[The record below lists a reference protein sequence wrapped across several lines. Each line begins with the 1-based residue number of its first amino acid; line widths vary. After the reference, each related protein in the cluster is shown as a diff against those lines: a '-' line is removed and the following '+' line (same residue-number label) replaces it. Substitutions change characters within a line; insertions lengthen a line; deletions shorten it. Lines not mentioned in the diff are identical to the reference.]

1 MNWKLIGGIGL
12 IIAAL
17 CIVLVYNYTKE
28 PPEKAPS
35 TGPPSAIKP
44 VQPKTGSLALEFY
57 SSSAKRTWINEVTA
71 AFNAQDHRVDGKQIV
86 VEVTHVTSGGSF
98 RNIKEGKIKP
108 DIWSPGDDSWIK
120 LANVHWKNIHLK
132 TLMPTTKP
140 LVNVP
145 LIIAMWEPMAQAL
158 GYPDKPVGWTDIA
171 RIAAD
176 PKGWAA
182 FGHPEWG
189 KFKWGHAHAEANSG
203 FLTVI
208 SEIYASCGKTENLT
222 VDDLKSPKV
231 KKFLKTAES
240 AIEHYG
246 MSNSWIDN
254 FMRTKGPGYL
264 SAAVQYENTIIESN
278 RKHGSTP
285 FKLVAV
291 YPKEG
296 AFWTRHPVGIP
307 DAEWVTPLKRQA
319 AELYIDYLL
328 EEETQRKAME
338 IGLRPVSQT
347 ISVGNPFTVEYGVQ
361 TDISKVKAFRVPDE
375 RVLRR
380 VRELWEEAK
389 MPASIVLL
397 LDISGSMQGEPL
409 ENAKK
414 GAMTFIDKMNKWDE
428 LEVITFNHQLTNL
441 VPLDR
446 ISVNGE
452 KGKQKIQTLFAD
464 GGTRLF
470 DGMQKGLNSIKKR
483 RQKAPMRRYG
493 LVVLSDGD
501 DTNSELGRY
510 DFSDSLPKG
519 DNPNVIKIFTIAYG
533 GKANRDLLIEISNT
547 TNARMFKSSPDA
559 IEKVYRELS
568 TNF

>member
-1 MNWKLIGGIGL
+1 MPI
-12 IIAAL
+12 
-17 CIVLVYNYTKE
+17 
-28 PPEKAPS
+28 KAPKIHIIVIMVFLS
-35 TGPPSAIKP
+35 FILVACGQQNGDTQKQPSKAPKKMPKNAI
-44 VQPKTGSLALEFY
+44 SLQFY
-57 SSSAKRTWINEVTA
+57 SSSAKRTWIDEVTA

-86 VEVTHVTSGGSF
+86 VQVTHVTSGGSF

-120 LANVHWKNIHLK
+120 LANVHWKNVHLK
-132 TLMPTTKP
+132 SLIPNTKP

-296 AFWTRHPVGIP
+296 VFWTRHPVGVP
-307 DAEWVTPLKRQA
+307 EAEWVTPLKRQA
-319 AELYIDYLL
+319 AELYISYLL
-328 EEETQRKAME
+328 EEPTQRKAME
-338 IGLRPVSQT
+338 IGLRPINQT
-347 ISVGNPFTVEYGVQ
+347 ISVGNPFTAEYGVQ

-389 MPASIVLL
+389 MPASVVLL
-397 LDISGSMQGEPL
+397 LDISGSMQGESL

-414 GAMTFIDKMNKWDE
+414 GALTFIDKMNKWDE
-428 LEVITFNHQLTNL
+428 LEVITFSDNAETL
-441 VPLDR
+441 VHLNQVRD
-446 ISVNGE
+446 NGE
-452 KGKQKIQTLFAD
+452 IAKMKIQNLQAVGRTCLYDAIQE
-464 GGTRLF
+464 GLWSIQTR
-470 DGMQKGLNSIKKR
+470 KK
-483 RQKAPMRRYG
+483 KVSGRRYG
-493 LVVLSDGD
+493 LIVLSDGK
-501 DTNSELGRY
+501 DTKSNLLPSKLL
-510 DFSDSLPKG
+510 SNLPKG
-519 DNPNVIKIFTIAYG
+519 DSPDVIKLFTIAYG
-533 GKANRDLLIEISNT
+533 GGADRKFLTEIAQA
-547 TNARMFKSSPDA
+547 TNARMFQSTTQE
-559 IEKVYRELS
+559 IQKVYRELS
-568 TNF
+568 ANF

>member
-1 MNWKLIGGIGL
+1 MPIKAPKIH
-12 IIAAL
+12 IIVIMVIL
-17 CIVLVYNYTKE
+17 SFILVACGQQNGDTQKQPSKATKKE
-28 PPEKAPS
+28 PKNA
-35 TGPPSAIKP
+35 
-44 VQPKTGSLALEFY
+44 LALQFY

-86 VEVTHVTSGGSF
+86 VKVTHVTSGGSF

-203 FLTVI
+203 FLTVL
-208 SEIYASCGKTENLT
+208 SEIYACCGKTENLT

-278 RKHGSTP
+278 RKHGSRP
-285 FKLVAV
+285 FKLLAV

-296 AFWTRHPVGIP
+296 AFWTRHPVGVP

-347 ISVGNPFTVEYGVQ
+347 ISVGNPFTAEYGVQ

-389 MPASIVLL
+389 MPASVVLL

-409 ENAKK
+409 QNAKK
-414 GAMTFIDKMNKWDE
+414 GALTFIDKMNKWDE
-428 LEVITFNHQLTNL
+428 LEIITFDAIQEGLW
-441 VPLDR
+441 
-446 ISVNGE
+446 S
-452 KGKQKIQTLFAD
+452 IQT
-464 GGTRLF
+464 R
-470 DGMQKGLNSIKKR
+470 KK
-483 RQKAPMRRYG
+483 KVPGRRYG
-493 LVVLSDGD
+493 LIVLSDGK
-501 DTNSELGRY
+501 DTKSNLTPSKLL
-510 DFSDSLPKG
+510 SNLPKG
-519 DNPNVIKIFTIAYG
+519 DSPEVIKLFTIAYG
-533 GKANRDLLIEISNT
+533 SEADRKFLTNIAQA
-547 TNARMFKSSPDA
+547 TNARMFQSTTRE

-568 TNF
+568 ANF